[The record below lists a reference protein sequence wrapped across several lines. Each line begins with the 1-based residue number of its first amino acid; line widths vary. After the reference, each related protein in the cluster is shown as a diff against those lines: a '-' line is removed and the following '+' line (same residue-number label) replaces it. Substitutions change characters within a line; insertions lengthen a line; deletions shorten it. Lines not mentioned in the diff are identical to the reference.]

1 MTDAISNN
9 AANALRAAT
18 RAAEATTKA
27 RVDDESIADPA
38 AAPTKIEPSTVE
50 LTLALKNALVEAD
63 FDANKVQE
71 IKTALEQ
78 GNYPLDNK
86 KIAESFVPLEK
97 LL

>member
-1 MTDAISNN
+1 MS
-9 AANALRAAT
+9 L
-18 RAAEATTKA
+18 
-27 RVDDESIADPA
+27 
-38 AAPTKIEPSTVE
+38 
-50 LTLALKNALVEAD
+50 
-63 FDANKVQE
+63 QE